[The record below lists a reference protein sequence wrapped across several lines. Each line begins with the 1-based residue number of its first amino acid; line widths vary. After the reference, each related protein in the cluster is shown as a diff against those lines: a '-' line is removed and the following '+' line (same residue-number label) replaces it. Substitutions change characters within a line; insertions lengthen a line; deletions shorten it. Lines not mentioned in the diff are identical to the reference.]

1 LTKRAVVI
9 SNGEIRDLTL
19 IRTRLAAWGEALCIA
34 ADGGSRYAIALG
46 LNLDAVIGDLDSID
60 ELSRT
65 IVETSGVPLII
76 SPTNKN
82 ETDLELA
89 VLYAVHQGAQS
100 IALLGTLGGRA
111 DMTLAN
117 MHLLLHPEL
126 NGIRVEVWNGG
137 QTAWLIAPPGEDI
150 QGEVGDTVS
159 LLPLR
164 GDAEGVTTTNL
175 EYPLNNEELQLGI
188 ARGVSNVMTTTHA
201 RVDIRSG
208 ILFVVHSPGKA

>member
-9 SNGEIRDLTL
+9 ANGEIRDLTL
-19 IRTRLAAWGEALCIA
+19 IRTRLAAWGQALCVA

-46 LNLDAVIGDLDSID
+46 LKLDAVLGDLDSID

-65 IVETSGVPLII
+65 ILETSGVPLIV
-76 SPTNKN
+76 SPTRKN

-89 VLYAVHQGAQS
+89 LLYAVHQGAQH
-100 IALLGTLGGRA
+100 IALLATLGGRA

-117 MHLLLHPEL
+117 MHLLLHPGL

-137 QTAWLIAPPGEDI
+137 QTAWLIAPPGEEI
-150 QGEVGDTVS
+150 QGAVGDTVS

-164 GDAEGVTTTNL
+164 GDAEGVSTENL
-175 EYPLNNEELQLGI
+175 EYPLNHESLKLGI
-188 ARGVSNVMTTTHA
+188 SRGVSNVMTAARA
-201 RVDIRSG
+201 RVDIRVG
-208 ILFVVHSPGKA
+208 VLLAVHSPGKA